1 MKAFSAEDYL
11 EDDCGEGFGLWPG
24 LTSSLQAIPIH
35 HDPDSRAVFSPAATP
50 SRRCQPHTSSTF
62 SNVATGGSQQS
73 LAMRC
78 STTAAAVIVT
88 L

>member
-35 HDPDSRAVFSPAATP
+35 HDPDSRAVLSPAATMP
-50 SRRCQPHTSSTF
+50 RPR
-62 SNVATGGSQQS
+62 
-73 LAMRC
+73 
-78 STTAAAVIVT
+78 AAASHT
-88 L
+88 PPPRL